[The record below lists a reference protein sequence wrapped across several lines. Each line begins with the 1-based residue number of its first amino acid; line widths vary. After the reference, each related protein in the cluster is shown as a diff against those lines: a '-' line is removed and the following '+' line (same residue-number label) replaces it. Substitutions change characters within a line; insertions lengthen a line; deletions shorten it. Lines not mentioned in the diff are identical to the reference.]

1 MGKSFTYLLKNLF
14 SFFGDDLNINESQRM
29 AVRSTKKDIND
40 FRKWLMKKNKVEMG
54 QFLENNK

>member
-14 SFFGDDLNINESQRM
+14 SFFGDDLNINESQRK

-40 FRKWLMKKNKVEMG
+40 FRK
-54 QFLENNK
+54 